1 MKARLT
7 LLLSVTLALSALPV
21 SAALAASQLFRGPS
35 GSYVLEYPSTLKLH
49 MASGRACAN
58 GACRPIE
65 QASLDGP
72 DGSMT
77 LAIQRDI
84 NPKHLAIR
92 EWYESLVKRP
102 LEPATESP
110 FSLGGRDAVRR
121 RGLVPGTTVHSING
135 KEVSRSS
142 ALLADDTIFVP
153 LNATDILTIVLRS
166 KSGFGSGN
174 FDRVIDSIRFSAGAP

>member
-1 MKARLT
+1 MRLGCAPGAATGMRSSNAASASSAAWMIRSIGDRIETAPMPSSLALEPLPGNAVHVGYGRHGDATTIETPASHRIGALLKARLT

-21 SAALAASQLFRGPS
+21 SAALAASQLFRSPS

-77 LAIQRDI
+77 LA
-84 NPKHLAIR
+84 
-92 EWYESLVKRP
+92 
-102 LEPATESP
+102 
-110 FSLGGRDAVRR
+110 
-121 RGLVPGTTVHSING
+121 
-135 KEVSRSS
+135 
-142 ALLADDTIFVP
+142 
-153 LNATDILTIVLRS
+153 
-166 KSGFGSGN
+166 
-174 FDRVIDSIRFSAGAP
+174 